1 MTITPE
7 QERALLHLY
16 ETVKFCDEV
25 YEWDQENPPAYM
37 GPSAPA
43 LLMWYA
49 MDVAYQAFGYEPS
62 TSRPILSPEY
72 ILAAIAEVEAKAV
85 EGDKQKRADQ
95 GDAA

>member
-1 MTITPE
+1 MTITPD

-16 ETVKFCDEV
+16 ETAKLCDEV
-25 YEWDQENPPAYM
+25 YEWDQEKPPAYL

-49 MDVAYQAFGYEPS
+49 MDVAYKAFGYEPS

-72 ILAAIAEVEAKAV
+72 IQAAIAEVEAMAAD
-85 EGDKQKRADQ
+85 GDKQNA
-95 GDAA
+95 